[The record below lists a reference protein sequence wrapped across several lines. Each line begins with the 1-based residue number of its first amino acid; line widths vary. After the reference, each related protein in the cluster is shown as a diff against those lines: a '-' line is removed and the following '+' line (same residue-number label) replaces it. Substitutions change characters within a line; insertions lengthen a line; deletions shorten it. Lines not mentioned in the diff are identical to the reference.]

1 MGLHRQVS
9 TELPRV
15 AVSVWPEMGQM
26 IGVGRN
32 LAYELVHSG
41 RVKVVRLG
49 SRILVPTSAID
60 EFLRTGATS
69 QDAA

>member
-1 MGLHRQVS
+1 M
-9 TELPRV
+9 
-15 AVSVWPEMGQM
+15 
-26 IGVGRN
+26 GRN

-41 RVKVVRLG
+41 RVRVVRLG

-60 EFLRTGATS
+60 EFLRTGATI

>member
-9 TELPRV
+9 TELPRI

-32 LAYELVHSG
+32 LAYKLVHSG

-49 SRILVPTSAID
+49 SRILVPTSAIE
-60 EFLRTGATS
+60 EFLRAESST

>member
-9 TELPRV
+9 TELPRA

-26 IGVGRN
+26 LGVGRG
-32 LAYELVHSG
+32 LAYELVNSG
-41 RVKVVRLG
+41 RIRVVRLG

-60 EFLRTGATS
+60 DFLNAEAAA

>member
-9 TELPRV
+9 TELPRA

-26 IGVGRN
+26 LGVGRG
-32 LAYELVHSG
+32 LAYELVNSG
-41 RVKVVRLG
+41 RIRVVRLG

-60 EFLRTGATS
+60 DFLSAEAAA